1 MPSLTPLGRSG
12 LGRWSPFGAS
22 RSKSVIGDGR
32 RSWYTSAD
40 KRDNAVLR
48 FLQRL
53 IASERWMRMLGAFSP
68 SLRFWHPDVRRDPY
82 PNYRRF
88 RERGLVRL
96 RLLGGWAAARYGDVE
111 RILQEPAFSTN
122 RDEVALMKMM
132 RRATRGAQDFE
143 DLVDNNLLMIDGP
156 RHRRLRGL
164 VSKAFTPRRVEALRP
179 RVEALAETLLERMAA
194 QREVDLIRDFAQ
206 PLPTIVIAELL
217 GAPSAEHVRF
227 RAWSDALVEL
237 LDPLSG
243 HEGLDPPKRANRE
256 LSAYL
261 RGLLAERRHAPQ
273 DDLLSAM
280 SEARED
286 GESLA
291 EGELI
296 ALASLLLA
304 AGNETTTSL
313 IGNAVL
319 LLLRYPGERKRLQ
332 DDLALIPS
340 AVEEC
345 LRFEPPVQLT
355 DRAVVEPV
363 ELAGVRLKPG
373 VIVAA
378 LIAAANR
385 DPEQFADAERFDVGR
400 ADNRHLA
407 FGLGN
412 HYCLGAA
419 LARLEAQVALRALL
433 RRFPDF
439 DGPAAPPGWKASI
452 VLRGPTAL
460 PVRLR

>member
-1 MPSLTPLGRSG
+1 MRVLGT
-12 LGRWSPFGAS
+12 L
-22 RSKSVIGDGR
+22 
-32 RSWYTSAD
+32 
-40 KRDNAVLR
+40 
-48 FLQRL
+48 
-53 IASERWMRMLGAFSP
+53 SP

-82 PNYRRF
+82 PTYRRL
-88 RERGLVRL
+88 REQGFVRL
-96 RLLGGWAAARYGDVE
+96 RLFGGWAAARYADVE
-111 RILQEPAFSTN
+111 RILREPAFSTN
-122 RDEVALMKMM
+122 RDEVPLIKMV
-132 RRATRGAQDFE
+132 RHATREVPEFQGFI
-143 DLVDNNLLMIDGP
+143 DNNLLMIDGP

-164 VSKAFTPRRVEALRP
+164 VAKAFTPRRVESLRP
-179 RVEALAETLLERMAA
+179 RVKTLVDLLLDRMAA
-194 QREVDLIRDFAQ
+194 GSEVDLIRDFAQ
-206 PLPTIVIAELL
+206 PLPTVVIAELL
-217 GAPSAEHVRF
+217 GVPSSDQARF
-227 RAWSDALVEL
+227 RVWSDALAEL

-243 HEGLDPPKRANRE
+243 REGLDRPVRANRE

-261 RGLLAERRHAPQ
+261 RELLAERRLAPR

-280 SEARED
+280 SEAQEE

-291 EGELI
+291 EGELV

-304 AGNETTTSL
+304 AGNETTTNL

-319 LLLRYPGERKRLQ
+319 LLLRHKDERKRLQ
-332 DDLALIPS
+332 DDLALLPG

-363 ELAGVRLKPG
+363 ELAGVRLQPG
-373 VIVAA
+373 TIVAA

-385 DPEQFADAERFDVGR
+385 DPEQFPDPDRFDVGR
-400 ADNRHLA
+400 SENRHLA
-407 FGLGN
+407 FGSGN
-412 HYCLGAA
+412 HYCIGAA
-419 LARLEAQVALRALL
+419 LARLEAQVALEGLL

-439 DGPAAPPGWKASI
+439 EGPPTPPAWKPSI